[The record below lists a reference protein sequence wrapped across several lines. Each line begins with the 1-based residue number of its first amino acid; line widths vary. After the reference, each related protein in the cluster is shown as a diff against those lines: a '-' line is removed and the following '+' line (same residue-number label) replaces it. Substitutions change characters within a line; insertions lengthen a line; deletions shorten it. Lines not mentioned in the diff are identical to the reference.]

1 VSGSDAVIRYL
12 RLYAHFLR
20 FSFSRAMQFRLDFF
34 FRVGMDTF
42 WYAMHLVLF
51 DVLYRHTDRLG
62 GWNRDETYL
71 FLGGVFVADALQ
83 MTLVSNNLWQFTLAV
98 NKGDLDYHLVRPVST
113 LFFVSLRDFAA
124 NSFLN
129 LLIAVGILVW
139 AIARYPGDLPATTIA
154 VYVPMLLAGG
164 FIHYCLQ
171 LGFLL
176 PVFWTH
182 SGTGL
187 RDVFWTMD
195 TYTSRPAG
203 IFRGWVRR
211 VLVSV
216 LPLALV
222 VSYPTR
228 ILVEGPS
235 WEVVLHVTGVAVGA
249 FLVLLWI
256 WKRGLRAYASAS
268 S

>member
-1 VSGSDAVIRYL
+1 VVRYL

-34 FRVGMDTF
+34 FRVGMDAL

-51 DVLYRHTDRLG
+51 RVLFGHTKALG
-62 GWNRDETYL
+62 GWDLDQTNL
-71 FLGGVFVADALQ
+71 FLGGVFVADAIQ
-83 MTLVSNNLWQFTLAV
+83 MTFVSNNLWQFTLAV

-129 LLIAVGILVW
+129 LLIAIGILAW
-139 AIARYPGDLPATTIA
+139 AIARYPHPIPFSTVAA
-154 VYVPMLLAGG
+154 YVPLLLTGA

-171 LGFLL
+171 LAFLL

-187 RDVFWTMD
+187 RDVFWTVD
-195 TYTSRPAG
+195 AYTSRPVG
-203 IFRGWVRR
+203 IFQGWVRR
-211 VLVSV
+211 ALVSF

-235 WEVVLHVTGVAVGA
+235 WEVALHLVGVAA
-249 FLVLLWI
+249 ASFLVLLWL
-256 WKRGLRAYASAS
+256 WRRGLRAYASAS

>member
-1 VSGSDAVIRYL
+1 VGRYL

-42 WYAMHLVLF
+42 WYAMHLVMF
-51 DVLYRHTDRLG
+51 HVLYLHTETVGTWDR
-62 GWNRDETYL
+62 DQMMV
-71 FLGGVFVADALQ
+71 FLGGVFVADAVQ
-83 MTLVSNNLWQFTLAV
+83 MTLFSNNLWAFTLAV

-113 LFFVSLRDFAA
+113 LFFVSLREFAA

-129 LLIAVGILVW
+129 LILASAILAWAV
-139 AIARYPGDLPATTIA
+139 ARYPHPLEPWALA
-154 VYVPMLLAGG
+154 VYVPLLLVGI
-164 FIHYCLQ
+164 FLHFCLQ
-171 LGFLL
+171 LLFLL
-176 PVFWTH
+176 PVFWVH

-187 RDVFWTMD
+187 RDVFWTID
-195 TYTSRPAG
+195 AYTSRPVG

-211 VLVSV
+211 ALVSA

-228 ILVEGPS
+228 VLLEGPS
-235 WEVVLHVTGVAVGA
+235 LSLVLHVVGVATAA
-249 FLVLLWI
+249 FLVLLWV
-256 WKRGLRAYASAS
+256 WSRGLRAYASAS

>member
-1 VSGSDAVIRYL
+1 MGRYL

-34 FRVGMDTF
+34 FRVGMDTL
-42 WYAMHLVLF
+42 WYAMHLTF
-51 DVLYRHTDRLG
+51 FGVLYGHTDAVG
-62 GWNRDETYL
+62 GWDRHQTAV

-83 MTLVSNNLWQFTLAV
+83 MTLFSNNLWNFTQAV

-113 LFFVSLRDFAA
+113 LFFVSLREFAA

-129 LLIAVGILVW
+129 LLMAIGILVW
-139 AIARYPGDLPATTIA
+139 AIAGYPHPFPPGALLA
-154 VYVPMLLAGG
+154 YVPTLLLGV
-164 FIHYCLQ
+164 FLHFCLQ

-176 PVFWTH
+176 PVFWIH

-187 RDVFWTMD
+187 RDVFWTVD
-195 TYTSRPAG
+195 AYTSRPVG
-203 IFRGWVRR
+203 IFSGWVRR

-228 ILVEGPS
+228 VLLEGPS
-235 WEVVLHVTGVAVGA
+235 VGLVAHVAGAAVVAFVVLLFV
-249 FLVLLWI
+249 
-256 WKRGLRAYASAS
+256 WKRGLLAYSSAS